1 MTVSLAGKR
10 FSPRT
15 IVFILG
21 LVALVGFFVVLFVM
35 PSKSAFVPLPDP
47 NGYYVMLQAASRIE
61 SGGAD
66 LTTNEIVELVIR
78 NKAALSEIRRAL
90 DLPCAVPVR
99 MDQRWVR
106 RHSAE
111 LSSFRRV
118 AQACDQEALL
128 LQGQGA
134 NSEALDRCLELT
146 RFSHAIS
153 RNGLLVTALQ
163 AMACETIAT
172 KRLTNILSGLSAA
185 DCRKGAHALYE
196 YDRDRES
203 PDEIGRREAEWSRA
217 TYGVWAQL
225 PLMVR
230 GGTLRPDKAAMSST
244 EKIFYSNSRLARV
257 TILQLASRAFELEHG
272 RKPQRSSELVPAFL
286 PSVPIDPASHAP
298 LEIP

>member
-1 MTVSLAGKR
+1 MTASSAGKR
-10 FSPRT
+10 FSPRR
-15 IVFILG
+15 IVFTLG
-21 LVALVGFFVVLFVM
+21 LVALVGLFVVLFVI
-35 PSKSAFVPLPDP
+35 PSKSAFVPLPEP
-47 NGYYVMLQAASRIE
+47 NGYYVVLQAASRIE

-66 LTTNEIVELVIR
+66 LTTNEIAELVIKNR
-78 NKAALSEIRRAL
+78 AALSEIRRAVE
-90 DLPCAVPVR
+90 LPCVVPVR
-99 MDQRWVR
+99 MDQRWIR

-118 AQACDQEALL
+118 AQAFDQETMF
-128 LQGQGA
+128 LQGPVA
-134 NSEALDRCLELT
+134 NSEALNLCLELT

-163 AMACETIAT
+163 AMACETIAM
-172 KRLTNILSGLSAA
+172 KRINNLVSSLSAA
-185 DCRKGAHALYE
+185 DCRRAAHALYE

-203 PDEIGRREAEWSRA
+203 PDEIGHREAEWSRA

-244 EKIFYSNSRLARV
+244 QKIFYSNSRQARV
-257 TILQLASRAFELEHG
+257 IILQLASRAFELEHG